1 MLNKNRDYHGLH
13 YDYTS
18 EQIKKMYLVVIGL
31 SVTEGFNTLM
41 MSHPTVFLSSM
52 ELITFSSHGTYINLL
67 FNQFSHGSCAILGKY
82 RIFESYEE
90 ALNFKKRFLR
100 IYDKYINNIIKQNR
114 DELTELKKT
123 HTWL

>member
-1 MLNKNRDYHGLH
+1 MFCVSLLRVLIR
-13 YDYTS
+13 
-18 EQIKKMYLVVIGL
+18 QVLVH
-31 SVTEGFNTLM
+31 TFNLY
-41 MSHPTVFLSSM
+41 
-52 ELITFSSHGTYINLL
+52 IYINLL